1 MSDTPTPPPVTPPPV
16 EDHALTDRKFYPAQ
30 TEAKFVDREAS
41 DTPQTRHPSYRLA
54 FRDTDFLLR
63 EELRPVRF
71 QLELLKP
78 EMVLEEARVGSTLVM
93 YGSAR
98 IPTPQQAEALAKGLD
113 QLTGRERT
121 VQENLIAKAK
131 YYQEAYNL
139 ARMVSERSLI
149 EDGKRQFVICSGGGP
164 SIMEAANKGAS
175 DAGAESIGLN
185 IVLPHEQAPNQ
196 YVTPYLA
203 LNFHYFA
210 LRKMHFLI
218 RARAVAV
225 FPGGFG
231 TCDEMFELLT
241 LIQTGKMK
249 RVPIVL
255 FGREFWDRIINFQ
268 GLVEEG
274 TINARDLDLIHWCE
288 TADEAW
294 AHICDFY
301 RLEDPINGCD

>member
-1 MSDTPTPPPVTPPPV
+1 MDNKRSELTARNFPTAE
-16 EDHALTDRKFYPAQ
+16 EDAIAAEPLARYAGPESA
-30 TEAKFVDREAS
+30 
-41 DTPQTRHPSYRLA
+41 YRLA
-54 FRDTDFLLR
+54 FTDIDFLLR

-98 IPTPQQAEALAKGLD
+98 IPTPQQAEVMKAGLEH
-113 QLTGRERT
+113 LPEAERR
-121 VQENLIAKAK
+121 VQESLIAKAK
-131 YYQEAYNL
+131 YYEEAYKL
-139 ARMVSERSLI
+139 ARKVSEKGII
-149 EDGKRQFVICSGGGP
+149 EDGRRQFVVCSGGGP

-185 IVLPHEQAPNQ
+185 IVLPHEQAPNP

-249 RVPIVL
+249 RVPIML
-255 FGREFWDRIINFQ
+255 FGREFWNRIIDFE

-274 TINARDLDLIHWCE
+274 TIAARDLDLIHWCE

-294 AHICDFY
+294 EHVCDFY
-301 RLEDPINGCD
+301 KLSDPIMGCD

>member
-1 MSDTPTPPPVTPPPV
+1 MDKRRDGR
-16 EDHALTDRKFYPAQ
+16 EHDHDLASRKFYPAEM
-30 TEAKFVDREAS
+30 EAGFAEADPS
-41 DTPQTRHPSYRLA
+41 DTPQTRHPTYKLA

-78 EMVLEEARVGSTLVM
+78 EMVLEEARIGSTLVM

-98 IPTPQQAEALAKGLD
+98 IPAPEQID
-113 QLTGRERT
+113 D
-121 VQENLIAKAK
+121 VFAKAK
-131 YYQEAYNL
+131 TDQEKKIAEKLAEKSRYYVEAHKL
-139 ARMVSERSLI
+139 AKMVTEKSII
-149 EDGKRQFVICSGGGP
+149 EDGQRQFVVCSGGGP
-164 SIMEAANKGAS
+164 SIMEAANRGAS
-175 DAGAESIGLN
+175 DAGGESIGLN
-185 IVLPHEQAPNQ
+185 IVLPHEQAPNS
-196 YVTPYLA
+196 YVTPYLS

-231 TCDEMFELLT
+231 TCDELFELLT

-249 RVPIVL
+249 PIPILL
-255 FGREFWDRIINFQ
+255 FGKSFWDNVVHFE

-274 TINARDLDLIHWCE
+274 TISPDDLDLFKRCE
-288 TADEAW
+288 TADQAW
-294 AHICDFY
+294 QHIAEFY
-301 RLEDPINGCD
+301 DLPA

>member
-1 MSDTPTPPPVTPPPV
+1 LDDKTQTPA
-16 EDHALTDRKFYPAQ
+16 DGADLTDRKFYNAHA
-30 TEAKFVDREAS
+30 EARFVDRGKA

-63 EELRPVRF
+63 DELRPVRF

-78 EMVLEEARVGSTLVM
+78 EMILEEARIGSTLVM

-98 IPTPQQAEALAKGLD
+98 IPTPQQAEVMQAGLGHLSD
-113 QLTGRERT
+113 RERT
-121 VQENLIAKAK
+121 IQENLIAKAR
-131 YYQEAYNL
+131 YYDEAYKL
-139 ARMVSERSLI
+139 ARMVSEMGII
-149 EDGKRQFVICSGGGP
+149 EQGKRQFVVCSGGGP

-231 TCDEMFELLT
+231 TCDELFELLT
-241 LIQTGKMK
+241 LVQTGKM
-249 RVPIVL
+249 RRIPIML
-255 FGREFWDRIINFQ
+255 FGRQFWNRIFDFE

-274 TINARDLDLIHWCE
+274 TISERDLDLIHWCE

-294 AHICDFY
+294 AHVCDFY
-301 RLEDPINGCD
+301 QLSDPIGGCG

>member
-1 MSDTPTPPPVTPPPV
+1 MTD
-16 EDHALTDRKFYPAQ
+16 EEKHKRELADRKFYPAE
-30 TEAKFVDREAS
+30 TEAEFDKS
-41 DTPQTRHPSYRLA
+41 HPKQTPQTAHPAYRLA
-54 FRDTDFLLR
+54 FQDQDFLLR

-78 EMVLEEARVGSTLVM
+78 EMLLDEAGVGSTLVV

-98 IPTPQQAEALAKGLD
+98 IPSPEEAEAALERAK
-113 QLTGRERT
+113 
-121 VQENLIAKAK
+121 NLPDEEKRIAESLVAKSK
-131 YYQEAYNL
+131 YYTESYRL
-139 ARMVSERSLI
+139 ARISSDKSIV
-149 EDGKRQFVICSGGGP
+149 EDGKRQFVVCSGGGP

-185 IVLPHEQAPNQ
+185 IILPHEQAPNK

-210 LRKMHFLI
+210 LRKMHFLL

-231 TCDEMFELLT
+231 TFDEFFELLT

-249 RVPIVL
+249 PIPILL
-255 FGREFWDRIINFQ
+255 FGKEFWTRVIDFDA
-268 GLVEEG
+268 LAEEG
-274 TINARDLDLIHWCE
+274 TISRKDLDLFRWCE

-294 AHICDFY
+294 AHISAFY
-301 RLEDPINGCD
+301 DLDR